1 MTMDFKILRDLIGP
15 WPGTISVIRTVSGI
29 SLPVRCFLAD
39 GHYVGSC
46 TYDDLCDIIRESFRY
61 FENVCLD
68 EDDDEPYCVCPFNI
82 PASLPGVTTSYL
94 PYSLPEFSETIFSY
108 LATGD
113 FDVTIEFDDSVG
125 YVGCLNLKF
134 STKKLY

>member
-1 MTMDFKILRDLIGP
+1 MTYSFDLHRDLVGP
-15 WPGTISVIRTVSGI
+15 WPGTINVVRTVSGI
-29 SLPVRCFLAD
+29 SMSVRCFLND

-46 TYDDLCDIIRESFRY
+46 TYSDLCDIIRESFKD

-68 EDDDEPYCVCPFNI
+68 EDDDEPYCVCPFHFS
-82 PASLPGVTTSYL
+82 ASLSDGKTSYL
-94 PYSLPEFSETIFSY
+94 PYSLPDFSTTIFSY

-113 FDVTIEFDDSVG
+113 FDVTIEFDDTVG

-134 STKKLY
+134 TTRRL